1 MCDCSLHDV
10 ATRSAKVGDKL
21 VTTQFT
27 NSITRGFTGV
37 LSAELTNTAV
47 QMSAFS
53 TKREGTNEHA
63 D

>member
-37 LSAELTNTAV
+37 GESNLAPS
-47 QMSAFS
+47 
-53 TKREGTNEHA
+53 
-63 D
+63 